1 MPSKISPTNVKRGV
15 ASASSRGEHD
25 DSSGVAALIA
35 DMAHPLKRTL
45 EEVRR
50 TILAAHPEITEGVK
64 WNSPSFY
71 CHGWFAT
78 INSRKPTQVDVVFYC
93 GAKVRADSTVREVI
107 DDPEPLLTWPSND
120 RALLS
125 FKSDADFQARLKSFQ
140 RITKQ
145 WAAYQKSYARIA

>member
-1 MPSKISPTNVKRGV
+1 MPSKINPTNVKRGV

-78 INSRKPTQVDVVFYC
+78 INNRKPTQVDVVFYC
-93 GAKVRADSTVREVI
+93 GAKVRAHSTVREVI
-107 DDPEPLLTWPSND
+107 DDPESLLTWPSND

-125 FKSDADFQARLKSFQ
+125 FKSGADFQARLKSFR

-145 WAAYQKSYARIA
+145 WAAYQKSYARTA

>member
-1 MPSKISPTNVKRGV
+1 MPSKTNPANVKRGV

-25 DSSGVAALIA
+25 DSSGVTALIA
-35 DMAHPLKRTL
+35 DMAHPLKPTL

-93 GAKVRADSTVREVI
+93 GAKVRADS
-107 DDPEPLLTWPSND
+107 D
-120 RALLS
+120 R
-125 FKSDADFQARLKSFQ
+125 Q
-140 RITKQ
+140 RGH
-145 WAAYQKSYARIA
+145 R